1 MSKKVELLKHYADY
15 QYRYLK
21 YYFPMI
27 IEEVPIKEI
36 KERFNDEEKVVDQK
50 AKVDNI
56 IKDKLCEYLNTKF
69 DLVKLN
75 MNFLDNEY
83 EKFEFD
89 YELSDKM
96 LWFINYKWS
105 KFENEYPQ
113 LVDDFNI
120 SDSIKLVKEFYNDLL
135 KDNPNDVTA
144 VNYIIDNKVNV
155 VYTPDRAIT
164 DVSTSDINLT
174 YTPDLSFLVVLAH
187 EIAHAYAYYKTD
199 SLMGSQD
206 IRTVEIE
213 SSFIEKLFLKY
224 LKEKQYPIIRDEKEI
239 RGLNDKDLEAYFI
252 SIFYSTLTYA
262 FKIVDEKDF
271 IDNLGEEFI
280 INRDTF
286 NDYLAYSPYNY
297 NYIAQAIFIN
307 DILDDYIYDDLKKVP
322 IEDMKESLNE
332 ASFYTHNEF
341 GSFKFAVRYV
351 GSYLLATYF
360 DDIIDDEENIK
371 NFLDFLNCK
380 NDYSYADICNL
391 MGLEVDDTIALP
403 TVFMKKYLDIMN
415 KNEVKVKKFPY
426 ITDEYIEN
434 EIKEYNRIINNNK
447 NSDKTEQLKM
457 KLVRKMFHYY
467 NSTKISTDLYPFNSL
482 SQLDDN
488 EVDDLELVKNKLKK
502 LL

>member
-15 QYRYLK
+15 KYRYLK

-36 KERFNDEEKVVDQK
+36 KKQFNDEEKVTVQK
-50 AKVDNI
+50 NKVDNI

-69 DLVKLN
+69 DIVKQNLL
-75 MNFLDNEY
+75 FLDNEY
-83 EKFEFD
+83 EKFGFD
-89 YELSDKM
+89 YELCDKM
-96 LWFINYKWS
+96 LWFVNYKWS
-105 KFENEYPQ
+105 KYDNEYLQ
-113 LVDDFNI
+113 LVDDFTI
-120 SDSIKLVKEFYNDLL
+120 SDSINLVKEFYNDLL

-144 VNYIIDNKVNV
+144 VNYIINNKINV

-199 SLMGSQD
+199 NLMGSQD

-224 LKEKQYPIIRDEKEI
+224 LKEKQYPIIKDEKEI
-239 RGLNDKDLEAYFI
+239 RGLNDKDLESYFI

-271 IDNLGEEFI
+271 IDNLNEDRI

-286 NDYLAYSPYNY
+286 NDYLSYSPYEY
-297 NYIAQAIFIN
+297 NYIVQATFIN
-307 DILDDYIYDDLKKVP
+307 DILDDYIYDDLKKIP
-322 IEDMKESLNE
+322 IDEMKESLNE
-332 ASFYTHNEF
+332 IGLYKHNEF

-360 DDIIDDEENIK
+360 DDIIDDEENVK
-371 NFLDFLNCK
+371 NFIEFLNCK

-391 MGLEVDDTIALP
+391 IGLEVDDAITLP

-415 KNEVKVKKFPY
+415 KDEIKVKRYPY
-426 ITDEYIEN
+426 ITDEYVESDMNEYSKIIE
-434 EIKEYNRIINNNK
+434 KNK
-447 NSDKTEQLKM
+447 KSDRVEQEKM

-467 NSTKISTDLYPFNSL
+467 NSTKISTDLYPFNSI

-488 EVDDLELVKNKLKK
+488 EIDDLELVKKK
-502 LL
+502 LEKLL